1 MGRTKKSPKKLP
13 ETGNSEKM
21 DTDSTENSS
30 AVPANPPPDTNKPLN
45 PSSKKSAPAKAKKGN
60 DVPRGIPKSGRVWK
74 SQKQKFSTIKK
85 SLHRRTFEK
94 KEQLREEIKQIKELS
109 RSIKEQKQQEKE
121 QLKQR
126 REENEKRKLENQRK
140 SEIVQIIKNPA
151 KLKRIRKKQ
160 LRMIEKRDLST
171 VKAI

>member
-1 MGRTKKSPKKLP
+1 MGKTKKTPVKEKSN
-13 ETGNSEKM
+13 ESGEKM
-21 DTDSTENSS
+21 EVEGNISQS
-30 AVPANPPPDTNKPLN
+30 PD
-45 PSSKKSAPAKAKKGN
+45 KKSDGDDLNSQTKLASGKKTVGKKN
-60 DVPRGIPKSGRVWK
+60 ADSVPRGIPKSGRVWK
-74 SQKQKFSTIKK
+74 TQKQKFSSIKK

-94 KEQLREEIKQIKELS
+94 KEQLREEIKHIKDLS

-121 QLKQR
+121 DLKQR
-126 REENEKRKLENQRK
+126 REENERRKLENQRK

-160 LRMIEKRDLST
+160 LRMIEKRDLSK